1 MLRFLD
7 AGESHGRSIV
17 AILEGLPFGIPV
29 NSQIIDKELC
39 RRRMGYGRSARMDIE
54 SDQVRIISG
63 VRMGVTLG
71 SPIALEVGNVEYEK
85 WEEVMSVEAK
95 QDINTLTQ
103 LRPSHA
109 DLAGAIKY
117 GTRDVRNILERASA
131 RETVGRVSAG
141 AIAKSFL
148 GIFDIEIYSHVLSV
162 NKVQARIDC
171 ESMTIE
177 FLKKADQ
184 DSMRCLDPE
193 ASQQMIK
200 EIDGAREKGDSLG
213 GVFEVIAF
221 GIPIGLGSH
230 VQWDRRLD
238 GRIAAS
244 IMSIQAIK
252 GVEIGNGFT
261 LSGMSGSEAADQ
273 IYHEKGK
280 GFRHSS
286 NHAGGIEGGITNGEP
301 VVARAAM
308 KPIPTLTSPLDS
320 IDLCNKKRIKA
331 AVERSDVCAVP
342 AAAVIGESALAFVL
356 ADALL
361 EKLGGDNIEEMK
373 ERYQTLKRF
382 QADF

>member
-29 NSQIIDKELC
+29 NSEIIDKELY

-71 SPIALEVGNVEYEK
+71 SPIALEVRNAESEK
-85 WEEVMSVEAK
+85 WEKVMSVEAK
-95 QDINTLTQ
+95 QNIPVLTQ

-117 GTRDVRNILERASA
+117 GTRDVRTILERASA

-148 GIFDIEIYSHVLSV
+148 RIFDIEIYSHVLSV
-162 NKVQARIDC
+162 NKVQARIDY
-171 ESMTIE
+171 ESLNIE

-184 DSMRCLDPE
+184 DPMRCLDPE
-193 ASQQMIK
+193 ASQQMIR
-200 EIDGAREKGDSLG
+200 EIDEAREKGDSLG

-252 GVEIGNGFT
+252 GVEIGCGFT
-261 LSGMSGSEAADQ
+261 LSGMRGSEAADQ
-273 IYHEKGK
+273 IYHEEGK

-286 NHAGGIEGGITNGEP
+286 NRAGGIEGGITNGEP

-331 AVERSDVCAVP
+331 AVERADVCAVP
-342 AAAVIGESALAFVL
+342 AAAVIAESALAFVL

-382 QADF
+382 QANF